1 MLCDM
6 GAKGRVMGR
15 KLRLATGPAGARRRL
30 AGCPASAQGLV
41 DVGNAHLE
49 HWGSGISSHPA
60 VNRRHYSLTQILGV
74 RSSHGDP
81 RCANQITHTE
91 SQNYGSGNPP
101 ILLNV
106 NLL

>member
-1 MLCDM
+1 
-6 GAKGRVMGR
+6 
-15 KLRLATGPAGARRRL
+15 
-30 AGCPASAQGLV
+30 
-41 DVGNAHLE
+41 
-49 HWGSGISSHPA
+49 
-60 VNRRHYSLTQILGV
+60 LGV

-91 SQNYGSGNPP
+91 SQNHRSGNPP